1 MNRPALLANE
11 NVPAVMVAE
20 LRRSGV
26 QVESVSE
33 TMPAASDRV
42 VIAHATAQ
50 GLWLLTFDRD
60 YGELVFARAR
70 CVYVRQQPRRPE
82 ELARDVLA
90 LLDRQEFALAHL
102 VVMSDRRMR
111 RRALPA

>member
-11 NVPAVMVAE
+11 NVPAVMVAQ

-60 YGELVFARAR
+60 YGELVFARA
-70 CVYVRQQPRRPE
+70 VYVRQQPRPPE